1 MLAFQDSVRHAG
13 RWQRRQFLR
22 AGALALGGLSLSDYF
37 SVRAAAAAAQ
47 AATPRAGLLKDRS
60 VIFLFMHGGPSQF
73 ETFDPKMDAP
83 STVRSATGEIPT
95 TIPGITFGGTFQRL
109 ARLAH
114 KFSIVRSFV
123 TGDGNHDIKPVLGV
137 DTLRA
142 NMGSLY
148 ATVAGPSR
156 PASAMPTNVM
166 LFPRSIDPKAMP
178 AVTEFGNFEG
188 TGELSRTFAPF
199 VPGAGAGLQADMR
212 LNLPEGRFH
221 DRQALLGALDDWKR
235 WADAAGVVEGFSA
248 FQQQAFHALHRGV
261 SDAFDLA
268 REDPRLIERY
278 DTAPLLPRNRIDP
291 QWKNIDHYATNALT
305 LGRQLLLARRLCERG
320 AGFVTVTTSF
330 IWDMHADVNNAPM
343 TIGMKYVG
351 EPFDH
356 AVSAFIEDVEAR
368 GLSEKILLVCCGE
381 MGRTPALNKDG
392 GRDHWGNLA
401 PLLLYGGGLKM
412 GRVIGQSSRD
422 GGEPSSDP
430 VTMKDLL
437 ATIMHT
443 LLDIGQVRL
452 LPGIPQRVVE
462 AMTKGEP
469 IRGLV

>member
-1 MLAFQDSVRHAG
+1 MLTFQDHFRQAG
-13 RWQRRQFLR
+13 RWHRRQFLR
-22 AGALALGGLSLSDYF
+22 AGALALGGMTMEDQF
-37 SVRAAAAAAQ
+37 AVRAAAAGADS
-47 AATPRAGLLKDRS
+47 PLKDRS

-83 STVRSATGEIPT
+83 SHIRSTTGEIKT
-95 TIPGITFGGTFQRL
+95 TLPGITFGSTLPRL

-114 KFSIVRSFV
+114 KFSIVRSFA
-123 TGDGNHDIKPVLGV
+123 TGDGNHDIKPLVGA

-148 ATVAGPSR
+148 SSVAGPSR
-156 PASAMPTNVM
+156 IDTAMPTNVT
-166 LFPRSIDPKAMP
+166 LFPRSVDPAAKA
-178 AVTEFGNFEG
+178 AVTEFGNFEA

-199 VPGAGAGLQADMR
+199 VPGAGADLQQDMR

-221 DRQALLGALDDWKR
+221 DRRALLGALDNWKR
-235 WADAAGVVEGFSA
+235 WADGSDTVAGFNG
-248 FQQQAFHALHRGV
+248 FQQQAFDALHRGV
-261 SDAFDLA
+261 FDAFDLS
-268 REDPRLIERY
+268 REDPRLLERY
-278 DTAPLLPRNRIDP
+278 DTAPLLPRSRISEK
-291 QWKNIDHYATNALT
+291 WKNIDHYATNALT

-343 TIGMKYVG
+343 TTGMEYVG
-351 EPFDH
+351 APFDH

-368 GLSEKILLVCCGE
+368 GLSDKILLVCCGE
-381 MGRTPALNKDG
+381 MGRTPAINKDG

-412 GRVIGQSSRD
+412 GQVIGQSSRD
-422 GGEPSSDP
+422 GGEPASQP
-430 VTMKDLL
+430 VTTKDLI
-437 ATIMHT
+437 ATIMHS
-443 LLDIGQVRL
+443 LLDIGKVRL
-452 LPGIPQRVVE
+452 MPGIPPRVLE

-469 IRGLV
+469 IHGLV